1 MTHPRPLRAA
11 ARGAR
16 ACALLATAL
25 LAACGG
31 ARAAPAGEPAALP
44 PASAIA
50 RMNLSGQRVLVL
62 PVQAAAGVEGGR
74 DRATAEVVFALRERD
89 SRTPWVDPDA
99 LRASL
104 RRSPGYAPDPGTVS
118 GGMVQQHGERRVV
131 EPLASLLRRYGAL
144 ANARLV
150 LLLRDARFLPVSGD
164 EDAGVVRIQAEMVD
178 SRTGLVVWFGAADGA
193 LLPRGDAGLLPS
205 AAAALAS
212 RMVMGDSP

>member
-1 MTHPRPLRAA
+1 MNHRSPRRAA

-16 ACALLATAL
+16 PCALLAAAL
-25 LAACGG
+25 LAACGSG
-31 ARAAPAGEPAALP
+31 RAAPAGEPAALP
-44 PASAIA
+44 PASAVA
-50 RMNLSGQRVLVL
+50 RMDLGGQRVLVL
-62 PVQAAAGVEGGR
+62 PVQTAAGVEGGR

-104 RRSPGYAPDPGTVS
+104 RRSPGYAPDPGAIS

-150 LLLRDARFLPVSGD
+150 LLLRDARFLPAPD
-164 EDAGVVRIQAEMVD
+164 DAHAGMVRIHAEMVD

-193 LLPRGDAGLLPS
+193 VLPRGDAGLLPS
-205 AAAALAS
+205 AAAALAA
-212 RMVMGDSP
+212 RLVVGDSP